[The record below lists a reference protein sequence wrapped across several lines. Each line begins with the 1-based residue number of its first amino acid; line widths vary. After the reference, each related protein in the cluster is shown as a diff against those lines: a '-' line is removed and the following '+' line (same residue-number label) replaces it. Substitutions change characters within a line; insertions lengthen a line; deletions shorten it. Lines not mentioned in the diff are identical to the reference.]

1 MTKKQIILEV
11 LQYIIIILFGA
22 FLALNY
28 VLFIVPNNF
37 APAGINGIAVMIQYK
52 LDFSIAY
59 MSLLI
64 NIPLC
69 LIAFFTV
76 NKKFAIRTL
85 LFSLSYSG
93 FYLLFSNIKA
103 LEQFMY
109 NAAGIDT
116 IYPVL
121 IAGVISGLI
130 TSLSFRFASS
140 TGGTDVIAKFVNKKW
155 PNLNFFWVI
164 FTLNSIVAFVSCFV
178 YKEGSGAINYKP
190 ACLCI
195 VYSLI
200 STIFANNL
208 IKGTKTA
215 YKFFIITSHPEE
227 VENMILHQLRHSAT
241 RLQGTGIYS
250 HEGKTVLVS
259 VCNKN
264 QLIEFETL
272 LKQFPDT
279 FAFIETVND
288 TLGNFKHIK

>member
-11 LQYIIIILFGA
+11 LQYILVIAFGA
-22 FLALNY
+22 ILAMDY

-37 APAGINGIAVMIQYK
+37 APAGINGIAVMIQYAFN
-52 LDFSIAY
+52 FSIAY

-69 LIAFFTV
+69 IIAFFTV

-85 LFSLSYSG
+85 IFSVSYSL
-93 FYLLFSNIKA
+93 FYLLISNINSLK
-103 LEQFMY
+103 QFEY

-130 TSLSFRFASS
+130 SSFSFRITSS

-164 FTLNSIVAFVSCFV
+164 FALNSVVAIASCFV
-178 YKEGSGAINYKP
+178 YKNGSDVINYKP

-195 VYSLI
+195 LYSFVT
-200 STIFANNL
+200 TILANNL

-215 YKFFIITSHPEE
+215 YKFFIITSHPEA
-227 VENMILHQLRHSAT
+227 VEDKIIHDLKHSAT
-241 RLQGTGIYS
+241 RLHGEGVYS

-264 QLIEFETL
+264 QLMEFESM
-272 LKQFPDT
+272 LKSFPDT
-279 FAFIETVND
+279 FAFVETVND